1 MWEPG
6 LSGRPIAAIAVFR
19 ATPLLL
25 IHRYRSMGIYT
36 TFEGSQFLLWRAGL
50 SNRRTAC
57 VGLRSSPEPRR

>member
-6 LSGRPIAAIAVFR
+6 LSGRRIAAIAVVQ

-36 TFEGSQFLLWRAGL
+36 TFEGSQFHLWRAGL
-50 SNRRTAC
+50 SC
-57 VGLRSSPEPRR
+57 VGLRSSPKNRR

>member
-6 LSGRPIAAIAVFR
+6 LSGRRIAAIAVVQ

-36 TFEGSQFLLWRAGL
+36 TFEGSQFHLWRAGL
-50 SNRRTAC
+50 S
-57 VGLRSSPEPRR
+57 LSLIHI

>member
-6 LSGRPIAAIAVFR
+6 LSGRRIAAIAVVQ

-36 TFEGSQFLLWRAGL
+36 TFEGSQFLH
-50 SNRRTAC
+50 N
-57 VGLRSSPEPRR
+57 SPPATKPVV